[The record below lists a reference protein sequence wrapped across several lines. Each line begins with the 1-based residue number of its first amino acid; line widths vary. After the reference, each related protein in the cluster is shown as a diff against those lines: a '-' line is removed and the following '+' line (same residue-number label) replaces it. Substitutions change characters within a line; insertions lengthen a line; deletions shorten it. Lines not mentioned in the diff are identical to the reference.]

1 MKDIKCPLCGENPEY
16 ILEEGDGH
24 CEYAG
29 CPKCGLYAT
38 PSWGDWN
45 CNPNEE
51 NTWQRWCDLVSKFPP
66 IMRLNQGDNV
76 LVWLSDDIH
85 TVLGTDLALGKIYL
99 QDVYGDANSYYPTGI
114 KKWPWELEQ
123 KGGAEQ

>member
-1 MKDIKCPLCGENPEY
+1 MTTPKCPLCGENPEY

-29 CPKCGLYAT
+29 CPKCGLYAA

-51 NTWQRWCDLVSKFPP
+51 DTWQRWRDLVSKFPP
-66 IMRLNQGDNV
+66 IMRLQVGDKLILFENVRTIIELDKYQGKFRLQNDIGIT
-76 LVWLSDDIH
+76 WWDSDD
-85 TVLGTDLALGKIYL
+85 VK
-99 QDVYGDANSYYPTGI
+99 V
-114 KKWPWELEQ
+114 WPWELEQ
-123 KGGAEQ
+123 KRGAEQ